1 MTTIQP
7 LAIFG
12 FIGDVK
18 VSVDHFL
25 AAVKKFTAKDIDQSN
40 LLEVRKTND
49 KLMLLERYF
58 IDRMG
63 LPDQPE
69 TKYVTIIN
77 TSLHLTH

>member
-1 MTTIQP
+1 MYG
-7 LAIFG
+7 L
-12 FIGDVK
+12 IGDVQ

-25 AAVKKFTAKDIDQSN
+25 ASVKKFTAKDVDQSN

-63 LPDQPE
+63 LPDHPE
-69 TKYVTIIN
+69 TK
-77 TSLHLTH
+77 